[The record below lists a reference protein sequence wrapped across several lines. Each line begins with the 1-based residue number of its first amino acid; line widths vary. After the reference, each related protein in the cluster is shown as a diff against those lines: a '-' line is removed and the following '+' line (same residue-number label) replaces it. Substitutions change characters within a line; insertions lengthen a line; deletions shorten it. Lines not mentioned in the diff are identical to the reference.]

1 MKLTNKHN
9 LPATFVNV
17 ITRPTYSR
25 GDSEISVTE
34 ILSPPQLV
42 QLRRRHAEEIEVDA
56 ADQVWS
62 LFGSDRKSTRLNSS
76 H

>member
-17 ITRPTYSR
+17 IKRPTYSK
-25 GDSEISVTE
+25 GKANLSITELIDSPRAVN
-34 ILSPPQLV
+34 
-42 QLRRRHAEEIEVDA
+42 LRSEEHTSEL
-56 ADQVWS
+56 Q
-62 LFGSDRKSTRLNSS
+62 S